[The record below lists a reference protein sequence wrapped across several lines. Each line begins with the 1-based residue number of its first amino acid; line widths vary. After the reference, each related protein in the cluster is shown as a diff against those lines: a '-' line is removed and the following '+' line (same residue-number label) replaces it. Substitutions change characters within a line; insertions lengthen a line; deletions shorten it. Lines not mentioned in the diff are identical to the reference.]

1 MSGTAREQNYKIVT
15 EFTRLAEAKS
25 CTPGQLSL
33 AWLMYQGPNIIPIPG
48 TKSEKYLIENFMA
61 NKVEITQEEDEVIR
75 KVIEECKAVGERYYP
90 GGMDALD
97 H

>member
-1 MSGTAREQNYKIVT
+1 MA
-15 EFTRLAEAKS
+15 
-25 CTPGQLSL
+25 
-33 AWLMYQGPNIIPIPG
+33 QGENIIPIPG

-61 NKVEITQEEDEVIR
+61 NRVTISVQEDQEIR
-75 KVIEECKAVGERYYP
+75 KVIKECAAVGERYYP